1 MSADEKARWM
11 ELLETLCPIDR
22 YKVEIYAAELLKL
35 HGGIAK
41 PPAEE

>member
-1 MSADEKARWM
+1 MSADDRDRVLA
-11 ELLETLCPIDR
+11 LLETLCPLDR

-41 PPAEE
+41 PQAEE